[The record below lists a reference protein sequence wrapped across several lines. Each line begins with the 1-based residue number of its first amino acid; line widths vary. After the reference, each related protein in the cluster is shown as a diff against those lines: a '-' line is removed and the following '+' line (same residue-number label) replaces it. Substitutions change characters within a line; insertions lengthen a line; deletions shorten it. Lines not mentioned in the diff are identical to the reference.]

1 MWCWVGG
8 PPAAAR
14 PISVGPAAGWGY
26 GRGVVEDA
34 LRRHLLELQP
44 TPVSVVQWLV
54 TGRWTDPGVHI
65 DVAFVPDDLSPLI

>member
-14 PISVGPAAGWGY
+14 PIGVGPAAGWGY

-34 LRRHLLELQP
+34 LRRYLLELQP

-54 TGRWTDPGVHI
+54 TGRWPDPGVHI